1 VKGVI
6 VGLAESVN
14 ATSANLL
21 GAVTPFMGSII
32 LLLIGTIAPFVVLA
46 VIELLHY
53 MKVTSA
59 IRDTTTVG
67 VQSVQSMVTMAITSA
82 QGMDITQ
89 RVLGNSQGNQQSKQ

>member
-1 VKGVI
+1 VKGVVI
-6 VGLAESVN
+6 ALAESVN

-32 LLLIGTIAPFVVLA
+32 LLLIGTIAPFVVIA

-53 MKVTSA
+53 IKVTSA

-89 RVLGNSQGNQQSKQ
+89 RVLGEKQGQQQSK

>member
-1 VKGVI
+1 VVI
-6 VGLAESVN
+6 ALAESVN

-32 LLLIGTIAPFVVLA
+32 LLLIGTIAPFVVIA

-53 MKVTSA
+53 IKVTSA

-89 RVLGNSQGNQQSKQ
+89 RVLGEKQGQQQSK

>member
-1 VKGVI
+1 VVI
-6 VGLAESVN
+6 ALAESVN
-14 ATSANLL
+14 ATSASLL

-32 LLLIGTIAPFVVLA
+32 LLLIGTIAPFVVIA

-53 MKVTSA
+53 IKVTSA

-89 RVLGNSQGNQQSKQ
+89 RVLGNGQGQQQSK

>member
-1 VKGVI
+1 MI

-14 ATSANLL
+14 ATSASLL
-21 GAVTPFMGSII
+21 GAVTPFMEAIII
-32 LLLIGTIAPFVVLA
+32 LLVGIVSPFVVLA
-46 VIELLHY
+46 LVELLHY
-53 MKVTSA
+53 RQITSA

-89 RVLGNSQGNQQSKQ
+89 RVLGNNKDAQQSK

>member
-1 VKGVI
+1 MVP
-6 VGLAESVN
+6 AN
-14 ATSANLL
+14 ATSVGLL
-21 GAVTPFMGSII
+21 SGLTPFMQAII
-32 LLLIGTIAPFVVLA
+32 FLLVGAIAPFVVLA

-53 MKVTSA
+53 RQITSA

-89 RVLGNSQGNQQSKQ
+89 RVLGEKQGQQQSK